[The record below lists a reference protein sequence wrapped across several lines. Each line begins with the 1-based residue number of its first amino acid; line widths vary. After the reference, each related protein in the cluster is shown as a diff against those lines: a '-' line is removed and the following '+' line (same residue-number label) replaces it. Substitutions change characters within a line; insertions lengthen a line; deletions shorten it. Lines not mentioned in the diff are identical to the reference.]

1 MGLLAIWIIGTTVI
15 SSCATLYKHPR
26 PHRHHPRRHHV
37 VIMARQ
43 NATTEHNM
51 NCIPHKA
58 YRDMAES
65 SYSYGDTE

>member
-1 MGLLAIWIIGTTVI
+1 MDYRNNGDKFLRHIIQTST
-15 SSCATLYKHPR
+15 

-37 VIMARQ
+37 VIMARR

-51 NCIPHKA
+51 NYIPHKA

-65 SYSYGDTE
+65 DYSYGDTE